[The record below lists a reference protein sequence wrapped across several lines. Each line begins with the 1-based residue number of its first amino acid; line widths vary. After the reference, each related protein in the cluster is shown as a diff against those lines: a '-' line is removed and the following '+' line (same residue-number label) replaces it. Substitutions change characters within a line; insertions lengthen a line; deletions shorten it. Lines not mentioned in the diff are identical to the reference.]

1 MTNGLISVYNVGN
14 YYPLY
19 NKDVEIRGQ
28 AKCNSVAGSC
38 TVAFHGRSVD
48 GPANYNILGTDYK
61 NFVVVYNCV
70 NKAYGMF
77 HTIDLWILSR
87 TPVLSEDKMKEA
99 QDLIQS
105 KVPYYSS
112 LIWGSNTY
120 QGVDCP
126 YKNWDQA

>member
-1 MTNGLISVYNVGN
+1 M
-14 YYPLY
+14 
-19 NKDVEIRGQ
+19 EIRGQ

-87 TPVLSEDKMKEA
+87 TPVLSEDKMMEA
-99 QDLIQS
+99 QALLKS
-105 KVPYYSS
+105 KVLDYSS
-112 LIWGSNTY
+112 SIWP
-120 QGVDCP
+120 V
-126 YKNWDQA
+126 